1 MGYFACSYLALRYIG
16 KKYKI
21 SYEETIK
28 RVINIFLITLVMVIC
43 LLIMKYIFPITT
55 TNKIL
60 NMLYVLLFSGIGV
73 VIYFTIMFKSRL
85 VYDIFGRGNIEKIFN
100 KLKRR

>member
-1 MGYFACSYLALRYIG
+1 
-16 KKYKI
+16 
-21 SYEETIK
+21 
-28 RVINIFLITLVMVIC
+28 MVIC

-55 TNKIL
+55 TSKIL

-85 VYDIFGRGNIEKIFN
+85 VYDIFGRGNIEKILN